1 MTAFSSNLNLPIRK
15 GAVRFA
21 VGPPDGT
28 TSNSWKCWVG
38 KNGDVYIICR
48 DNLKDAKVSLHASGR
63 WRMAFEE
70 RVRTKYPGLIATE
83 RNRAWQVWD
92 EPPAQ
97 LPETVIAFRL
107 FFLTSELGVS
117 PAQRSPKE
125 WNKVIFIEAAP
136 VGSGKMVVASLFVTV
151 GEKILRHESE
161 PSLWLASLDIGRGR
175 RAQLVVH
182 GEPEGEY
189 PELINRGATEGRAQ
203 AERAG
208 VILPPESYG
217 YFLGASLEGWH
228 FLVAARAHRKP

>member
-1 MTAFSSNLNLPIRK
+1 
-15 GAVRFA
+15 
-21 VGPPDGT
+21 
-28 TSNSWKCWVG
+28 
-38 KNGDVYIICR
+38 
-48 DNLKDAKVSLHASGR
+48 
-63 WRMAFEE
+63 MAFEE
-70 RVRTKYPGLIATE
+70 RVRTKYPALIPAE

-125 WNKVIFIEAAP
+125 WNKVFFIEAAP

-175 RAQLVVH
+175 RAQLVLH

-189 PELINRGATEGRAQ
+189 PELINRGTTEGRAL

-208 VILPPESYG
+208 VVLPPESYG
-217 YFLGASLEGWH
+217 YFLGTSLEGWR
-228 FLVAARAHRKP
+228 FLVAARAHRQP

>member
-1 MTAFSSNLNLPIRK
+1 MGSRILNGPGFDFDGLRGTKQQMAAFSSNLNLPIRK

-21 VGPPDGT
+21 VGPPDGI

-70 RVRTKYPGLIATE
+70 RARTKYPGLIAAD
-83 RNRAWQVWD
+83 RNRAWQVWA

-107 FFLTSELGVS
+107 FFLTAELGVS
-117 PAQRSPKE
+117 PAQRSSKE
-125 WNKVIFIEAAP
+125 WNKVIFIEAAA

-151 GEKILRHESE
+151 GEKI
-161 PSLWLASLDIGRGR
+161 
-175 RAQLVVH
+175 
-182 GEPEGEY
+182 
-189 PELINRGATEGRAQ
+189 
-203 AERAG
+203 
-208 VILPPESYG
+208 
-217 YFLGASLEGWH
+217 
-228 FLVAARAHRKP
+228 